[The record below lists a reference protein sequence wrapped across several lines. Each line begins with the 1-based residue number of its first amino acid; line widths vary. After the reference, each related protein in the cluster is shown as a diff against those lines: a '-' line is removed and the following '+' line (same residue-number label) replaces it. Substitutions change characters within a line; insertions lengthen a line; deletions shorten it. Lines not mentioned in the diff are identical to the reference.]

1 MDAGGRRQAGNPYS
15 VLGAVGGL
23 ACIAGVVWGRF
34 RR

>member
-1 MDAGGRRQAGNPYS
+1 MPAADGQDGNPYG

-23 ACIAGVVWGRF
+23 AYIAGVVWGRF